1 MAEAAGFKTTA
12 WNGVC
17 FRVPASWEVLRLGKN
32 YLLMEDRG
40 RPTMEVKW
48 GKIRGRFSAGRQ
60 LKRLA
65 AASRKAVEPLRCGPV
80 PEHWRRVV
88 GPYEASAFAWADR
101 QVRAEGVLLYCP
113 ACRRASMVQF
123 FSPLKNDVTAPILAS
138 FRDHADGETVAWQ
151 VFDIGV
157 RLPRRYALERFRF
170 EPGQYRLV
178 FKAGGQVVTL
188 MRWGPAD
195 VLVGSGGLAAF
206 AAERIGALCKRWQEV
221 SHPAG
226 PALQW
231 QHAPLRVPFWR
242 KLLTPMKV
250 QAACVRHLLKANRI
264 LAVTIEARQPV
275 DNRLLGAI
283 CSAYAIV

>member
-17 FRVPASWEVLRLGKN
+17 FQAPASWEVLRLGKN
-32 YLLMEDRG
+32 YLLLEDRG

-48 GKIRGRFSAGRQ
+48 GKIRGRFSADRQ

-65 AASRKAVEPLRCGPV
+65 AASRKAAEPLRCGPV
-80 PEHWRRVV
+80 PEHWRSAM

-101 QVRAEGVLLYCP
+101 QVRAQGVLLYCP
-113 ACRRASMVQF
+113 ACSGASMVQF
-123 FSPLKNDVTAPILAS
+123 FSPLGSDLTAKILAS
-138 FRDHADGETVAWQ
+138 FRDHADGETAAWQ
-151 VFDIGV
+151 VFDIRA

-170 EPGQYRLV
+170 EPGQYRMV

-195 VLVGSGGLAAF
+195 VLMGSGGLSAF
-206 AAERIGALCKRWQEV
+206 AGDRIGVVGENWREV
-221 SHPAG
+221 SLPAG
-226 PALQW
+226 SGLQW
-231 QHAPLRVPFWR
+231 LHRAPSAPFWR

-250 QAACVRHLLKANRI
+250 QAACIWHLLKENRI
-264 LAVTIEARQPV
+264 LAVTIEARQSV
-275 DNRLLGAI
+275 DDRLLSAI
-283 CSAYAIV
+283 CSAYAVV